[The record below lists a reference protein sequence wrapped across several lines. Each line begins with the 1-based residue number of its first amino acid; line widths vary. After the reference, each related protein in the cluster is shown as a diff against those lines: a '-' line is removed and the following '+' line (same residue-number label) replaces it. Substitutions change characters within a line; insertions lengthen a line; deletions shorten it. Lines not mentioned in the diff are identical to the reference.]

1 MEIEKKM
8 VHGLKKTKYLMINT
22 VKELEEGENV
32 IKGRAKEAIVQERD
46 IFEYV
51 GMVISKS
58 ENFKDDTIQ
67 LKRKYEVINREISGI
82 REKH

>member
-8 VHGLKKTKYLMINT
+8 VHGLNKTKYLMINT

-32 IKGRAKEAIVQERD
+32 IKGKAKEGIVQERD

>member
-8 VHGLKKTKYLMINT
+8 VHGLNKTKYLMINT
-22 VKELEEGENV
+22 VKKLEEGENV
-32 IKGRAKEAIVQERD
+32 KKGRAKEGIVQERD

-58 ENFKDDTIQ
+58 
-67 LKRKYEVINREISGI
+67 
-82 REKH
+82 

>member
-8 VHGLKKTKYLMINT
+8 VHGLNKTKYLMINT

-32 IKGRAKEAIVQERD
+32 IKERAKEGIVQERD

-58 ENFKDDTIQ
+58 
-67 LKRKYEVINREISGI
+67 
-82 REKH
+82 

>member
-1 MEIEKKM
+1 M
-8 VHGLKKTKYLMINT
+8 VHGLNKTKYLMINT

-32 IKGRAKEAIVQERD
+32 IKGRAKEGIVQERY

-58 ENFKDDTIQ
+58 
-67 LKRKYEVINREISGI
+67 
-82 REKH
+82 

>member
-8 VHGLKKTKYLMINT
+8 VHGLNKTKYLMIIT

-32 IKGRAKEAIVQERD
+32 IKGRAKEGIVQERD

-58 ENFKDDTIQ
+58 
-67 LKRKYEVINREISGI
+67 
-82 REKH
+82 